1 MLSHSRGNPS
11 RMLDNV
17 LNHQEAAKLEFSEQ
31 CGSLT
36 TVFRDLRIRNLLG
49 NPLFP
54 PCPAAP
60 RMKGSWCGPVGATW
74 IPESWSSGR
83 QAFIN
88 PERMSYQQQQQCK
101 VPCQLPPQVPVTCPP
116 QVSVPCPP
124 RVPEPC
130 PPKGPEPCPPP
141 PSQQKCPPVQ
151 HPSCQQECMSKQK

>member
-1 MLSHSRGNPS
+1 
-11 RMLDNV
+11 MLDNV

-83 QAFIN
+83 QVS
-88 PERMSYQQQQQCK
+88 ERA
-101 VPCQLPPQVPVTCPP
+101 LPSGVRLCSGLWV
-116 QVSVPCPP
+116 
-124 RVPEPC
+124 
-130 PPKGPEPCPPP
+130 GILFW
-141 PSQQKCPPVQ
+141 
-151 HPSCQQECMSKQK
+151 